1 MRIISVG
8 VGVAVV
14 AICVWESMAVGV
26 GDGWCLDF
34 NSLDLGLDNWGSS
47 VDKGM
52 VESIS
57 VVQIEGIGLRV
68 SLGLSLSFNRLSNN
82 IRMISISVRVSIG
95 VGVSIGGVWENMVGG
110 ISDSSRCLNFDLLNN
125 RGG

>member
-1 MRIISVG
+1 
-8 VGVAVV
+8 
-14 AICVWESMAVGV
+14 MAVGV
-26 GDGWCLDF
+26 GHGWCLDF

-68 SLGLSLSFNRLSNN
+68 SLSLTLLSHSPNSLDFSLSFNRLCNN
-82 IRMISISVRVSIG
+82 IRMISICVRVSIG
-95 VGVSIGGVWENMVGG
+95 VGVSISIGGVWENMVGG
-110 ISDSSRCLNFDLLNN
+110 ISDSSRCLNFDLLDNRLNN